1 MLLEAINDVKKDD
14 IKLNKGINLFER
26 KNNNCFNILINEEN
40 INIVVGKID
49 IIKEYFKD
57 QNLWCSINQKYKIL
71 EEKKNEFMFKNTK
84 NELEKKLKQLTSVYR
99 KILMDDNFKFL
110 YEMIKEIENDIR
122 DNINKKDIEKKLK
135 I

>member
-40 INIVVGKID
+40 INIVVEKID

-99 KILMDDNFKFL
+99 KILMDDNLHFYMK
-110 YEMIKEIENDIR
+110 
-122 DNINKKDIEKKLK
+122 
-135 I
+135 